1 MAEAP
6 VSVPTPFYA
15 DLSKKANDV
24 FSKGYHFGLIKLD
37 LKTKSASGV
46 EFTSGIVSN
55 QESGKVFGS
64 LSSKYAVKDYGLTFT
79 EKWNTDNTLATD
91 ITIQDKI
98 AKGLKVTLEGTFA
111 PQTG

>member
-1 MAEAP
+1 MKLAHIIYDNYIIIICNSNFALNIIWEE
-6 VSVPTPFYA
+6 TCYLYFKIKFIQTNILFIIFLNTNF
-15 DLSKKANDV
+15 DL
-24 FSKGYHFGLIKLD
+24 
-37 LKTKSASGV
+37 
-46 EFTSGIVSN
+46 
-55 QESGKVFGS
+55 QVFGS

-98 AKGLKVTLEGTFA
+98 AAGLKVTLEGTFA

>member
-1 MAEAP
+1 MLSSFVILKYISSLLHFKLP
-6 VSVPTPFYA
+6 VWWKIIIHYII
-15 DLSKKANDV
+15 L
-24 FSKGYHFGLIKLD
+24 L
-37 LKTKSASGV
+37 
-46 EFTSGIVSN
+46 
-55 QESGKVFGS
+55 QVFGS

-98 AKGLKVTLEGTFA
+98 AAGLKVTLEGTFA

>member
-1 MAEAP
+1 MKLAHIIYDNYIIIICNSNFALNIIWAE
-6 VSVPTPFYA
+6 TYYLYFKIKFIQINIIFLNTNFY
-15 DLSKKANDV
+15 L
-24 FSKGYHFGLIKLD
+24 
-37 LKTKSASGV
+37 
-46 EFTSGIVSN
+46 
-55 QESGKVFGS
+55 QVFGS

-98 AKGLKVTLEGTFA
+98 AAGLKVTLEGTFA

>member
-1 MAEAP
+1 M
-6 VSVPTPFYA
+6 
-15 DLSKKANDV
+15 
-24 FSKGYHFGLIKLD
+24 
-37 LKTKSASGV
+37 
-46 EFTSGIVSN
+46 IVSTYISFLF
-55 QESGKVFGS
+55 QVFGS

-98 AKGLKVTLEGTFA
+98 AAGLKLTLEGTFA